1 MYNHLFSQPVKY
13 QINQGQTLLIAL
25 AEDVSDFIL
34 LPALSQPLAE
44 IIICESHCAQSAS
57 FILTC
62 QPFFKVEVLDERLN
76 FPAAI
81 DPAVIDEAEIES
93 DTESS
98 PQAINF
104 TFNRALGQGFR
115 LYAKIGIAP
124 RISAQSLRKGVGLS
138 FDVKNLSQN
147 LVSVSY
153 QHSVCESVNLE
164 QDLRLNQEPKELM
177 MAKAILARNFD
188 YEEPPATLALNISEI
203 EQVRAD
209 INLYLSQTHHK
220 VHAVIAAQLLKLDN
234 LLNHKQQWLLRTYSQ
249 SQQRTNYA
257 TAANELSKDVE
268 DLQRKLECFT
278 LLAPADVSLMVD
290 KLTEET

>member
-25 AEDVSDFIL
+25 ADDVSDFIL

-44 IIICESHCAQSAS
+44 IIICESEDEQCSS

-62 QPFFKVEVLDERLN
+62 QPFFKVD
-76 FPAAI
+76 
-81 DPAVIDEAEIES
+81 VIDSQIVEQPEKAE
-93 DTESS
+93 
-98 PQAINF
+98 F
-104 TFNRALGQGFR
+104 KRTFGQGFR
-115 LYAKIGIAP
+115 LYARVGVAP
-124 RISAQSLRKGVGLS
+124 RISAELLRKGIGLS
-138 FDVKNLSQN
+138 FTAEGTPQKQINIGYLQ
-147 LVSVSY
+147 
-153 QHSVCESVNLE
+153 SVCESINLE
-164 QDLRLNQEPKELM
+164 SDLRLNQEPKELM

-188 YEEPPATLALNISEI
+188 YEESPENLAINISEI

-209 INLYLSQTHHK
+209 INLYLAEERNK
-220 VHAVIAAQLLKLDN
+220 VHAIIAAQLLKLDN

-257 TAANELSKDVE
+257 SAANELSKDVE
-268 DLQRKLECFT
+268 DLQRKLECFS

-290 KLTEET
+290 KLTEDT

>member
-25 AEDVSDFIL
+25 ADDVSDFIL

-44 IIICESHCAQSAS
+44 IIICESEDEQCSS

-62 QPFFKVEVLDERLN
+62 QPFFKVDVIN
-76 FPAAI
+76 SQI
-81 DPAVIDEAEIES
+81 DSQVDSQIVEQPEKAE
-93 DTESS
+93 
-98 PQAINF
+98 F
-104 TFNRALGQGFR
+104 KRTFGQGFR
-115 LYAKIGIAP
+115 LYARVGVAP
-124 RISAQSLRKGVGLS
+124 RISAELLRKGIGLS
-138 FDVKNLSQN
+138 FTAEGTPQKQINIGYLQ
-147 LVSVSY
+147 
-153 QHSVCESVNLE
+153 SVCESINLE
-164 QDLRLNQEPKELM
+164 SDLRLNQEPKELM

-188 YEEPPATLALNISEI
+188 YEESPENLAINISEI

-209 INLYLSQTHHK
+209 INLYLAEERNK
-220 VHAVIAAQLLKLDN
+220 VHAIIAAQLLKLDN

-257 TAANELSKDVE
+257 SAANELSKDVE
-268 DLQRKLECFT
+268 DLQRKLECFS

-290 KLTEET
+290 KLTEDT

>member
-1 MYNHLFSQPVKY
+1 MYNHLFSQPIKY
-13 QINQGQTLLIAL
+13 NISKDQTLSIAL
-25 AEDVSDFIL
+25 ADDVSDFIL

-44 IIICESHCAQSAS
+44 IIICESDNAESAS

-62 QPFFKVEVLDERLN
+62 QPFFNVEVLTHQADVLASEMVNVDLTN
-76 FPAAI
+76 FVADNDLETSLPLE
-81 DPAVIDEAEIES
+81 V
-93 DTESS
+93 
-98 PQAINF
+98 
-104 TFNRALGQGFR
+104 FNRTFGQGFR
-115 LYAKIGIAP
+115 LYSRVGVAP
-124 RISAQSLRKGVGLS
+124 RISAKLLRKGVMLS
-138 FDVKNLSQN
+138 FSVEDIRQN
-147 LVSVSY
+147 LISIKY
-153 QHSVCESVNLE
+153 QQSVCESVTLE

-209 INLYLSQTHHK
+209 INVYLAEERNK
-220 VHAVIAAQLLKLDN
+220 VHAIIAAQLLKLDN

-268 DLQRKLECFT
+268 DLQRKLECFA